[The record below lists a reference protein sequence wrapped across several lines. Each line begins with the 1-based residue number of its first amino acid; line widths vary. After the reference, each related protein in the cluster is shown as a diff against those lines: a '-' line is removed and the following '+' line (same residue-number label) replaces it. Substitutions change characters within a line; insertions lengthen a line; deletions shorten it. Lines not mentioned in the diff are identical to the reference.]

1 MTVAAIID
9 EPQGDEDDDDLV
21 AGVGMSSSVI
31 GNSTDSESDEYMSL
45 PPQKHLWLN
54 CFVNAPSSSE
64 THLNVLIDN
73 ACSPV
78 LIRPNFADKLQL

>member
-31 GNSTDSESDEYMSL
+31 GNGTDSESDEYMSL
-45 PPQKHLWLN
+45 SPPR
-54 CFVNAPSSSE
+54 STSGSI
-64 THLNVLIDN
+64 VL
-73 ACSPV
+73 SMP
-78 LIRPNFADKLQL
+78 LPHPKPT